1 MNEIIEKKSNIEL
14 DNIIERLIGIGF
26 CQPKYYKAT
35 VWKYANL
42 VMQELCNMRLVY
54 PFDFGRGKGKY
65 KSNADEETIYKRAK
79 ESTKI
84 QEYSK
89 KYLNYIAKF
98 ENSISK

>member
-26 CQPKYYKAT
+26 CEPKYYKVT

-65 KSNADEETIYKRAK
+65 KSNTDEETIYKRAK

-89 KYLNYIAKF
+89 KYLSYIAKT
-98 ENSISK
+98 KK